1 MNPLD
6 LVRDAPAA
14 PDAADLVALATDE
27 LAAGRMVLLRDDCER
42 RGEGDLLIAAE
53 FADAAAINFM
63 VTEARGVVCVALST
77 ERCRE
82 LGLEQIGN
90 RGNRSSLGD
99 SAMVSIEARE
109 GVTTGISAQD
119 RARTI
124 AVAVDPA
131 SGPEDLVQP
140 GHVFPLRARAGG
152 VLERAGRTEAAV
164 ELASIAGLRRGG
176 AVLCQVMREDGH
188 MARDEDLEAFAV
200 RHGLAILSV
209 SDVVGHR
216 RAEQP
221 GAVTGGEGHGAVTG
235 AERPLAATGAG
246 RSAAATPAGMGRLM
260 RNVMGHFAT
269 GVSVVTARGEGGA
282 PVGTTANAV
291 SSVSLDPPL
300 LLACLARGSETLAAI
315 RAEGRFA
322 VNVLAADQRHH
333 SDRFAAK
340 GAAVRAHEVDF
351 DDHEHGVPVLPGALA
366 TIACEVEAI
375 YPAGD
380 HEIVV
385 GAAHHLE
392 HREPTA
398 PPLLF
403 YRGSYSQLHIE
414 EDELAA

>member
-1 MNPLD
+1 VNPPLD
-6 LVRDAPAA
+6 LVATAPDAVAPAA
-14 PDAADLVALATDE
+14 DE

-53 FADAAAINFM
+53 FADAEAINFM

-77 ERCRE
+77 ERCAE

-99 SAMVSIEARE
+99 SAMVSVEARE
-109 GVTTGISAQD
+109 GVTTGISAAD

-124 AVAVDPA
+124 AVTVDPA
-131 SGPEDLVQP
+131 SGPDDLVQP
-140 GHVFPLRARAGG
+140 GHVFPLRARPGG

-164 ELASIAGLRRGG
+164 ELASAAGLRGG
-176 AVLCQVMREDGH
+176 GVLCQVMRDDGH

-209 SDVVGHR
+209 SGVVGHR
-216 RAEQP
+216 RA
-221 GAVTGGEGHGAVTG
+221 A
-235 AERPLAATGAG
+235 GAG
-246 RSAAATPAGMGRLM
+246 RPGTAPRADRPGSATPAEVGRRM
-260 RNVMGHFAT
+260 RDVMGHFAT

-282 PVGTTANAV
+282 PVGTTANAI

-300 LLACLARGSETLAAI
+300 LLACLANGSETLAAI
-315 RAEGRFA
+315 RRERRFA

-340 GAAVRAHEVDF
+340 GAAVRAHEVGL
-351 DDHEHGVPVLPGALA
+351 DDHQVGVPVLPGALA

-385 GAAHHLE
+385 GVARHLE
-392 HREPTA
+392 HREPPA
-398 PPLLF
+398 RPLLF
-403 YRGSYSQLHIE
+403 YRGTYSQIE

>member
-1 MNPLD
+1 MVRLD
-6 LVRDAPAA
+6 LVHGARPAPG
-14 PDAADLVALATDE
+14 PVALAIDE
-27 LAAGRMVLLRDDCER
+27 LSAGRMVLLRDDCER

-53 FADAAAINFM
+53 FADAEAINFL
-63 VTEARGVVCVALST
+63 VTEARGVVCLALNT
-77 ERCRE
+77 ERCGE

-90 RGNRSSLGD
+90 RGNQSSLGD

-109 GVTTGISAQD
+109 GVTTGISAAD

-140 GHVFPLRARAGG
+140 GHVFPLRARPGG

-164 ELASIAGLRRGG
+164 ELTGGAGLLGG
-176 AVLCQVMREDGH
+176 AVLCQLMRDDGR
-188 MARDEDLEAFAV
+188 MARDEDLDAFAV
-200 RHGLAILSV
+200 RHGLAILTV
-209 SDVVGHR
+209 SDVVEHR
-216 RAEQP
+216 RAE
-221 GAVTGGEGHGAVTG
+221 
-235 AERPLAATGAG
+235 RPD
-246 RSAAATPAGMGRLM
+246 AAAKLAESGRQM

-269 GVSVVTARGEGGA
+269 GVSVVTARDGEGA
-282 PVGTTANAV
+282 PVGTTANAI

-300 LLACLARGSETLAAI
+300 LLACLARSSETLAAI
-315 RAEGRFA
+315 REGGRFA
-322 VNVLAADQRHH
+322 VNVLSAEQRHH

-340 GAAVRAHEVDF
+340 GDAVRTHEVDF
-351 DDHEHGVPVLPGALA
+351 DDHELGVPVLPGALA

-375 YPAGD
+375 HPAGD

-385 GAAHHLE
+385 GVAHHLE
-392 HREPTA
+392 HRDPGA
-398 PPLLF
+398 KPLLF